1 MKKYHK
7 ALFVAGLCAGMAL
20 RLTGCSD
27 EPLDGSKTVA
37 TVGEKEMTLGEA
49 NFFLRFQQVQTE
61 TYYKSMLGDGI
72 YEMDLY
78 GDGTTYGQSLKSDV
92 LAQLQEYYILEEK
105 AAEYG
110 VELTEEQK
118 AAITEAA
125 ALYLEENE
133 AYANEQMTADQAT
146 VERILTLMT
155 IGTEMVGEIAM
166 DAEITVTDADAAQ
179 RGFSYISVSKGSGEE
194 ALTEEEI
201 QDYKNK
207 LAAAAASAL
216 SGNTLDA
223 AAVEQGMTAYSGNY
237 GKDNTSS
244 YDEAMITALDALS
257 EGEVSDVIETE
268 TELYLVQLTAELDE
282 EATASR
288 KESLIA
294 TQQTEYYSEVMTAW
308 MEEYPMTVDN
318 AVWDEVVFD
327 RSYVVIE

>member
-1 MKKYHK
+1 MRKYHK
-7 ALFVAGLCAGMAL
+7 ALIAAALCAGLAL
-20 RLTGCSD
+20 SVTGCSD
-27 EPLDGSKTVA
+27 EPIDGSKTVA

-61 TYYKSMLGDGI
+61 TYYKSMLGEDL
-72 YEMDLY
+72 YEMDIY
-78 GDGTTYGQSLKSDV
+78 GDGTTYGQSLKNDV

-105 AAEYG
+105 SAEYG

-118 AAITEAA
+118 SAITEAA
-125 ALYLEENE
+125 ALFLEEND
-133 AYANEQMTADQAT
+133 ANAQEQMTADQAT

-179 RGFSYISVSKGSGEE
+179 RGFSYISVSKGNGEE
-194 ALTEEEI
+194 ALSEAEI
-201 QDYKNK
+201 QENKDK

-216 SGNTLDA
+216 SGTTLDA
-223 AAVEQGMTAYSGNY
+223 AAVEQGMTAYTGSY
-237 GKDNTSS
+237 GKDNTGS
-244 YDEAMITALDALS
+244 YDAAVITALDALA

-268 TELYLVQLTAELDE
+268 TALYLVQLTAELDE

-294 TQQTEYYSEVMTAW
+294 TQQTEYYSEVMAAW
-308 MEEYPMTVDN
+308 MEEYPLNVDD